1 MVDKQK
7 ILKKTKTIIFVEYLV
22 IAAVIYIVGVLKFVD
37 VIKTN
42 FNRLL
47 AYNIITTVFALYL
60 LFEFFWYLFSKK
72 KRAKDDAIDRILPVP
87 GAAYMIIFAIF
98 CYINDYHG
106 YIDYP
111 LVRYSVGAIMLYMAT
126 GSLTLG
132 IYHFIKP
139 GRQILEAVEEEYEK
153 KLQEESEE
161 KAKLEAS
168 KEENKESGEN

>member
-1 MVDKQK
+1 
-7 ILKKTKTIIFVEYLV
+7 
-22 IAAVIYIVGVLKFVD
+22 
-37 VIKTN
+37 
-42 FNRLL
+42 
-47 AYNIITTVFALYL
+47 
-60 LFEFFWYLFSKK
+60 
-72 KRAKDDAIDRILPVP
+72 
-87 GAAYMIIFAIF
+87 
-98 CYINDYHG
+98 
-106 YIDYP
+106 
-111 LVRYSVGAIMLYMAT
+111 MLYMAT